1 LTIHFGLDVED
12 LLTAAFQGFLFLLH
26 VILQIVDLGS
36 ESLFHLLSSK
46 LFATGGGKLGFLRSD
61 LGPEALDDLL
71 GMLALA
77 RDHGFTF
84 FNSGAQSAESVRDNL
99 LELLHF
105 LVQTRSITT
114 FYPCKRHR
122 IGLAPR

>member
-1 LTIHFGLDVED
+1 M
-12 LLTAAFQGFLFLLH
+12 
-26 VILQIVDLGS
+26 DLGS
-36 ESLFHLLSSK
+36 ESLFHLLGSQ
-46 LFATGGGKLGFLRSD
+46 LFPTGGGKLGFLRSD

-84 FNSGAQSAESVRDNL
+84 FKSGAQSAESIQHNL

-105 LVQTRSITT
+105 LVQTRSITA
-114 FYPCKRHR
+114 FYPSNGH
-122 IGLAPR
+122 